1 MNKPTKMKTGLLHLH
16 STLRWVILVLL
27 VLTIVQL
34 FTNKAARQ
42 AKFLTIAS
50 HIMLLIGLIQWFIG
64 DWGLKLIQNAGMGS
78 VMKDGIQRF
87 FAVEH
92 ALTMIIS
99 IVLITMGGIAIKKD
113 NTSKAKW
120 LYIIALILILSRI
133 PWPFMAAG
141 DGRGWV

>member
-1 MNKPTKMKTGLLHLH
+1 MKTGLLHLH

-42 AKFLTIAS
+42 AKILTIVS
-50 HIMLLIGLIQWFIG
+50 HVMLLIGVIQWFIT
-64 DWGLKLIQNAGMGS
+64 DWGLKLIQNVGMAS
-78 VMKDGIQRF
+78 VMKDKIQRF

-92 ALTMIIS
+92 ALTMIIA
-99 IVLITMGGIAIKKD
+99 IVLITMGGVAVRKENTKK
-113 NTSKAKW
+113 ARI
-120 LYIIALILILSRI
+120 LYVVALLLILSRI

-141 DGRGWV
+141 AGRGWF